1 MKVWKLIM
9 VDPIPFNLQVWM
21 SFLLQLWGKVEIG
34 TSMQHIPEVAFKFL
48 ECIILF

>member
-1 MKVWKLIM
+1 M